1 LEIPDLY
8 RTGDSQEAEGGDDWS
23 GRPRRLRR
31 DMADLQSDFVMSMA
45 VVIGVAAIII
55 LLFHRLRQPL
65 ILGYLIAG
73 IISAPLVKSAQ
84 ESVELLARL
93 GIILLTFSI
102 GLEFNF
108 KKLRKIGVALI
119 AAATIEIILMIG
131 FGFQIGIVLG
141 WTTLEATL
149 LGAILSVAS
158 TMIILRSLMEFGK
171 IDSERARLVLGILIV
186 EDFAAVMII
195 AAVSGIVSTGG
206 IEPEQI
212 ASLLLKMIIF
222 VAALIVF
229 GLAVVPA
236 LIDYVGR
243 QRSSELM
250 IVTVLGLCF
259 SMAYFAKLIGF
270 SEVIGSFVIGVII
283 SESSYVGEVVKK
295 VEPVRD
301 LFGAIFFITVGM
313 LVNPSLFREVEEF
326 VIPALVITGAFVAA
340 KLFSCTLATFICGF
354 GARNAFAVGL
364 GMVAVGEFSLMIASI
379 AQTSNEVR
387 ATVYSIIVIA
397 TTLTALIVPYSIKYT
412 DTIIRALRIRTP
424 RPIMFQTSYLNLVV
438 RTVRRRSKASQK
450 MSQEMRGNL
459 SSLFVNIVIVISVLA
474 LILNIA
480 PRLEEYAYLTG
491 DNPDLL
497 LLIVLTGGL
506 LLIVPAVYGIWNRT
520 IRFVEI
526 STSEAMLTTRSAAFV
541 GYQVTAKALKWAML
555 CLYLF
560 IGFVILAPMVNSLLE
575 ENLLFVLFAVTTIA
589 IILAA
594 LWNSLQ
600 TVNSKLC
607 EVFEGRRAPKG
618 VSDLPDEL
626 AEISEIIEAMEGSR
640 R

>member
-575 ENLLFVLFAVTTIA
+575 ENLLFVLFAVATIA

>member
-1 LEIPDLY
+1 
-8 RTGDSQEAEGGDDWS
+8 
-23 GRPRRLRR
+23 
-31 DMADLQSDFVMSMA
+31 MADLQSEFVMSMA
-45 VVIGVAAIII
+45 VVIAVAAIII
-55 LLFHRLRQPL
+55 LLFNRLRQPL

-73 IISAPLVKSAQ
+73 IICAPLVKSAQ

-108 KKLRKIGVALI
+108 KKLRKIGIALI

-131 FGFQIGIVLG
+131 FGFQIGIALG

-158 TMIILRSLMEFGK
+158 TMIIVRSLMEFGK

-186 EDFAAVMII
+186 EDFAAVMVI
-195 AAVSGIVSTGG
+195 AAASGIVSTGG

-212 ASLLLKMIIF
+212 ASLLMKMIIF
-222 VAALIVF
+222 VAAMIVF
-229 GLAVVPA
+229 GLAAVPA

-243 QRSSELM
+243 RRSSELM
-250 IVTVLGLCF
+250 TVTVLGLCF

-295 VEPVRD
+295 IEPIRD

-313 LVNPSLFREVEEF
+313 LVNLELFKEVQEF
-326 VIPALVITGAFVAA
+326 VIPALVITVAFIAA

-354 GARNAFAVGL
+354 GARNAFATGL
-364 GMVAVGEFSLMIASI
+364 GMVAVGEFSLMIATI
-379 AQTSNEVR
+379 AQTSTEVR
-387 ATVYSIIVIA
+387 ETVYSIIVIV
-397 TTLTALIVPYSIKYT
+397 TTLTALVVPYSIKYT
-412 DTIIRALRIRTP
+412 DRITMSLRLKTP
-424 RPIMFQTSYLNLVV
+424 RPLMFLATYLNLVV
-438 RTVRRRSKASQK
+438 RTVRRRSKASPG
-450 MSQEMRGNL
+450 MSKEMRSNI

-474 LILNIA
+474 LILNLA
-480 PRLEEYAYLTG
+480 PRLEEYSYLVG
-491 DNPDLL
+491 DRPDVL
-497 LLIVLTGGL
+497 LLIIVIAGL
-506 LLIVPAVYGIWNRT
+506 FLIVPAMYGIWTRT

-541 GYQVTAKALKWAML
+541 GYQVTAKSLRWALL
-555 CLYLF
+555 CLYLLV
-560 IGFVILAPMVNSLLE
+560 GFVILAPMVRSFLE
-575 ENLLFVLFAVTTIA
+575 ENTLFALFA
-589 IILAA
+589 IGTVAVIIAA
-594 LWNSLQ
+594 LWNSMQ

-607 EVFEGRRAPKG
+607 EVFEGRTTETGRFER
-618 VSDLPDEL
+618 SDEL
-626 AEISEIIEAMEGSR
+626 REVSEIIEALEGSQR
-640 R
+640 

>member
-1 LEIPDLY
+1 
-8 RTGDSQEAEGGDDWS
+8 
-23 GRPRRLRR
+23 
-31 DMADLQSDFVMSMA
+31 MADLQTDFVMSMA
-45 VVIGVAAIII
+45 VVIAVAAVII
-55 LLFHRLRQPL
+55 LIFHRLRQPL

-131 FGFQIGIVLG
+131 FGFQIGIALG
-141 WTTLEATL
+141 WSTLEATL
-149 LGAILSVAS
+149 LGAILSVGS

-186 EDFAAVMII
+186 EDFAAVMVI

-212 ASLLLKMIIF
+212 ASLLLKMVIF

-236 LIDYVGR
+236 LINYVGR

-259 SMAYFAKLIGF
+259 SMAYFARLIGF

-283 SESSYVGEVVKK
+283 SESSYVGDVVKK

-313 LVNPSLFREVEEF
+313 LVDLSLFSEIDGF
-326 VIPALVITGAFVAA
+326 VIPALVIAAAFIAA

-354 GARNAFAVGL
+354 GARNAFATGL
-364 GMVAVGEFSLMIASI
+364 GMIAVGEFSLMIASI
-379 AQTSNEVR
+379 AQTSTEVR
-387 ATVYSIIVIA
+387 GTVYSIIVIV
-397 TTLTALIVPYSIKYT
+397 TTLTALVVPYSIKYT
-412 DTIIRALRIRTP
+412 DSIIRHLRIRTP
-424 RPIMFQTSYLNLVV
+424 RPILFLTSYLNLVV
-438 RTVRRRSKASQK
+438 LTVRRRSRTSPK
-450 MSQEMRGNL
+450 MSQEMRSNL
-459 SSLFVNIVIVISVLA
+459 SSLLVNIVIVISVLA

-480 PRLEEYAYLTG
+480 PRLEDFAYLTW

-497 LLIVLTGGL
+497 LLVVVIGGL
-506 LLIVPAVYGIWNRT
+506 LLIAPAVYGIWNRT

-526 STSEAMLTTRSAAFV
+526 STSEAMLMTRSAAFV
-541 GYQVTAKALKWAML
+541 GYQVTAKALRWAIL

-560 IGFVILAPMVNSLLE
+560 VGFVILAPMVNSLLE
-575 ENLLFVLFAVTTIA
+575 ENLLFAIFAIA
-589 IILAA
+589 SIAVILAT

-607 EVFEGRRAPKG
+607 EVFEERTTPKE
-618 VSDLPDEL
+618 SAQLSDEL

>member
-1 LEIPDLY
+1 
-8 RTGDSQEAEGGDDWS
+8 
-23 GRPRRLRR
+23 
-31 DMADLQSDFVMSMA
+31 MADLQSDFVMSMA

-575 ENLLFVLFAVTTIA
+575 ENLLFVLFAVATIA